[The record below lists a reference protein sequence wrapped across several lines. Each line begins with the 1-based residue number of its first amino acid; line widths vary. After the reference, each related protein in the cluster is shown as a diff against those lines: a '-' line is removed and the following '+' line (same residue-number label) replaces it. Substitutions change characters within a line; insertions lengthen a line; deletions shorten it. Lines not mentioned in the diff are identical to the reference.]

1 MDCPSKYNGTQNPEE
16 WLKEFR
22 FFCLLRGIHDEHT
35 MLELAMLKIDNTIPI
50 PEEGISSF
58 AELSDH
64 LKDHITYT
72 LQCKVAFEELKN
84 IKYDTEMSVVEFI
97 AKFLSLCDNSL
108 VLNVQDQKTCLI
120 QACPDDISRNVFRN
134 KIKKKTSMHEIIE
147 IFHDTMIE
155 HKGQIRYG
163 SRIALKHVVTGQ
175 YLSHGNKH
183 KPDILRSN
191 LSEVFCSGW
200 KRGGNDVWVITA
212 AYGQNKAPGDPI
224 SSNSMIQLVHEVT
237 RESLFGDEAWVWTLT
252 DPRTN
257 WIIQRHSTLYYDSP
271 GYVMDCDIINL
282 RHNLNKM
289 TLKSHEFK
297 NSAGHQ
303 EVIIH
308 GDGQEDLHQWQIEL
322 VS

>member
-1 MDCPSKYNGTQNPEE
+1 MDSPPKYNGTQNPEE

-58 AELSDH
+58 AELADH
-64 LKDHITYT
+64 LKDHITFT

-84 IKYDTEMSVVEFI
+84 IKYDTNMNIVDFI
-97 AKFLSLCDNSL
+97 AKFLSLCENSL
-108 VLNVQDQKTCLI
+108 VLNVQDQKSCLM
-120 QACPDDISRNVFRN
+120 QACPDDIARNVFKS
-134 KIKKKTSMHEIIE
+134 KIKKKTSMHEVIE

-155 HKGQIRYG
+155 HKSQIRYG
-163 SRIALKHVVTGQ
+163 SRIALKHIVTGQ
-175 YLSHGNKH
+175 YLSHGNTH
-183 KPDILRSN
+183 KPDILRAN

-200 KRGGNDVWVITA
+200 KRSVNDIWIIAA
-212 AYGQNKAPGDPI
+212 AYGQHHAPGDPI
-224 SSNSMIQLVHEVT
+224 SSNSMVQLVHELT
-237 RESLFGDEAWVWTLT
+237 RESLFGDEGQLNLSG

-257 WIIQRHSTLYYDSP
+257 WIIQRHSTLYYDDP
-271 GYVMDCDIINL
+271 GYVMDGDLIIL

-297 NSAGHQ
+297 NSAGNQ

-308 GDGQEDLHQWQIEL
+308 GDGQDDLHKWRIEL
-322 VS
+322 IS

>member
-50 PEEGISSF
+50 PEE
-58 AELSDH
+58 
-64 LKDHITYT
+64 
-72 LQCKVAFEELKN
+72 AFEELKN
-84 IKYDTEMSVVEFI
+84 IKYDTEM
-97 AKFLSLCDNSL
+97 K
-108 VLNVQDQKTCLI
+108 
-120 QACPDDISRNVFRN
+120 
-134 KIKKKTSMHEIIE
+134 
-147 IFHDTMIE
+147 

-237 RESLFGDEAWVWTLT
+237 RESLFGDEGQLNLSGAWVWTLT